1 VYQFTGV
8 LRFETMTFIRRKHL
22 IISGILFLLF
32 VLLTIVLPQIL
43 ISKRIIYDQTGISMK
58 AGELAAILSWPFS
71 ACFPQRFVSSY
82 YFLPLV
88 FIYYLLLILA
98 LSHIHN
104 FLWGRK
110 LYRWISLAIF
120 IPLAI
125 LRLNPDLLV
134 YLDNEQPSKSLGTPG
149 NGTLSNGK
157 RLPFSGENFQYFN
170 FLSYLE
176 GNCFVHA
183 KVKQTLID
191 TYKICEQTCPGI
203 EFSVG
208 EGSKKSG
215 GPYVFNHRTHQNG
228 TSMDLQLVFKKD
240 GKPFD
245 PLSIFNGYGYGL
257 DTDNKGNI
265 NKSMPVNIFP
275 KNTMVDFET
284 NAKFLLALD
293 DACKRN
299 GIAIRIVILK
309 IELKPLL
316 FAAPSGQKLLARN
329 IRFATALPKLLND
342 AHDDHFHVDFTIP

>member
-1 VYQFTGV
+1 
-8 LRFETMTFIRRKHL
+8 MTFVRRKHL
-22 IISGILFLLF
+22 IIAGILFLLF
-32 VLLTIVLPQIL
+32 VLLTKIIPLIL
-43 ISKRIIYDQTGISMK
+43 ISKKIIYDETSIDMK
-58 AGELAAILSWPFS
+58 ANELTSILTWPFPVFLPPRII
-71 ACFPQRFVSSY
+71 CSY
-82 YFLPLV
+82 YFLPV
-88 FIYYLLLILA
+88 VYCYYLSLVILI
-98 LSHIHN
+98 SRIHH
-104 FLWGRK
+104 FFWTRS
-110 LYRWISLAIF
+110 LYRWVLLAKLLPF
-120 IPLAI
+120 VI
-125 LRLNPDLLV
+125 LRIHPDLLV
-134 YLDNEQPSKSLGTPG
+134 YFDNDQPSKSMGTPG
-149 NGTLSNGK
+149 NGSLVHGK
-157 RLPFSGENFQYFN
+157 RLPFKGENFQYFN

-176 GNCFVHA
+176 GNCFVHE
-183 KVKQTLID
+183 KVKQTLIAA
-191 TYKICEQTCPGI
+191 YKICEQTCPGI
-203 EFSVG
+203 KFSVG

-240 GKPFD
+240 GKPYD